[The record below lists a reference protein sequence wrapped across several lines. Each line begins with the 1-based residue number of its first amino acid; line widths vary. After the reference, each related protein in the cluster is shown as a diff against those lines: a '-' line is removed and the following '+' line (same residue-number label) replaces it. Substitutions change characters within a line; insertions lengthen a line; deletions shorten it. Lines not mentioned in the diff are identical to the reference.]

1 MTELHIMDDLVPAAP
16 QFKTGV
22 GDGDGEESSNRRSF
36 GSSLPSP
43 ETEEFESLEKSFR
56 EELQQKLQE
65 RKVSE
70 AERKTSDLATGRRLS
85 GLSSKTRKEQ
95 KIFDIKRWITII
107 ICSSTALDW
116 CPDLM
121 IFAVRK
127 TLSLYSWWR
136 RDNCGVSPER
146 TSTSTPWRR
155 TWPSGSTCS
164 TPTSTSTPRT
174 SWTVC
179 RQGNIYWGWVQPLPL
194 YYTVLSVH
202 KIATIY
208 LSESSTFL
216 HQFHPKDAILEHYLA
231 RATISLVAQKV

>member
-1 MTELHIMDDLVPAAP
+1 MTELHIMEDLVPAAP

-95 KIFDIKRWITII
+95 KIFDIKR
-107 ICSSTALDW
+107 
-116 CPDLM
+116 
-121 IFAVRK
+121 
-127 TLSLYSWWR
+127 
-136 RDNCGVSPER
+136 
-146 TSTSTPWRR
+146 
-155 TWPSGSTCS
+155 
-164 TPTSTSTPRT
+164 
-174 SWTVC
+174 
-179 RQGNIYWGWVQPLPL
+179 
-194 YYTVLSVH
+194 
-202 KIATIY
+202 
-208 LSESSTFL
+208 
-216 HQFHPKDAILEHYLA
+216 
-231 RATISLVAQKV
+231 